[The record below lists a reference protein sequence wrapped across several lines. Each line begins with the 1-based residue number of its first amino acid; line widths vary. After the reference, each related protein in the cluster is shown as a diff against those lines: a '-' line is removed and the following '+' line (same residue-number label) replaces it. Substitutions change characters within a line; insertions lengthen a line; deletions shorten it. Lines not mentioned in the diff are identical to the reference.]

1 MLLVDSDGTQ
11 ERWVGTDWWLFW
23 SFALG
28 MLLENYIF
36 SLAPIATGWIK
47 NLPTSL
53 TALMLAWA
61 PIWLIIGIAVAG
73 PVSDRMGRKGTF
85 YLTMAL
91 YAVGGIGLI
100 LSAGYVSILV
110 FLAVL
115 LFAAGGEM
123 NTIMAASHEMMPAR
137 HRGKAMMM
145 ELNFINLG
153 GFLLGILS
161 IASKS
166 WSSSEGLQKAS
177 LGIAILLVL
186 VVLVLARLRTPE
198 SLRWLHRKGRDDRMH
213 LEAVRF
219 YGPLQGEVR
228 VQEVRRPAN
237 RVSRS
242 LVTRRGP
249 GLGTRLFVTMATAFA
264 GSAGFGLMTYT
275 LGPLFFKGLVAQ
287 IILVAAGVGFFS
299 GFFGLYADRLSRKWL
314 LLAGYLGAFLVTVV
328 IYLTVGA
335 WSRTLALFW
344 ILLVVLNL
352 FTNVSYLTED
362 TLKGEVWPTERRGT
376 YTALVRFVS
385 IGLYIPTIYLSSV
398 LNLHQTMLFNMLI
411 WAVGLTGAVWWMVR
425 GVETGAGVRIDDA
438 SGGEST

>member
-1 MLLVDSDGTQ
+1 MWLVSQVDRG

-23 SFALG
+23 SFGLG

-36 SLAPIATGWIK
+36 SLAPIATGWIQ

-73 PVSDRMGRKGTF
+73 PAADRMGRKGTF

-100 LSAGYVSILV
+100 LSHGYLPILIS
-110 FLAVL
+110 LAVL

-123 NTIMAASHEMMPAR
+123 NTIMAASHEMMPAK
-137 HRGKAMMM
+137 HRGKAIMM

-153 GFLLGILS
+153 GLLLAALS
-161 IASKS
+161 IVSKS
-166 WSSSEGLQKAS
+166 WSSSEALQKTS
-177 LGIAILLVL
+177 LGVAILLVL
-186 VVLVLARLRTPE
+186 LVLLLARMRTPE
-198 SLRWLHRKGRDDRMH
+198 SLRWLHRRGEDDRMRAQ
-213 LEAVRF
+213 AVRY
-219 YGPLQGEVR
+219 YGPEQGQIR
-228 VQEVRRPAN
+228 IQEVESPPPHLPLPA
-237 RVSRS
+237 SGK
-242 LVTRRGP
+242 RGP
-249 GLGTRLFVTMATAFA
+249 TLSTRLFVTMATAFA

-275 LGPLFFKGLVAQ
+275 LGPLFFKNLVAQ
-287 IILVAAGVGFFS
+287 IILVAAGVGFIS

-314 LLAGYLGAFLVTVV
+314 LLIGYLGTFLMTVV

-335 WSRTLALFW
+335 WSHTLALFW
-344 ILLVVLNL
+344 ILLVILNL
-352 FTNVSYLTED
+352 FVNIAYLTED
-362 TLKGEVWPTERRGT
+362 TLKGEVWPTRRRGT

-398 LNLHQTMLFNMLI
+398 LNLHQTMFFNMLI
-411 WAVGLTGAVWWMVR
+411 WAVGLSGAVWWMSR
-425 GVETGAGVRIDDA
+425 GAETGAGVRIDEA
-438 SGGEST
+438 SAEEP